1 MVRSPGPIALPSMNV
16 YACLGETAIFS
27 FPALVSCAM
36 AAPLSR
42 NAPPRMLQNVL
53 NNRCLIRT
61 HLPQATAQRGSN
73 HSDHTDK
80 GETVKLAKLT
90 VPNDASAS
98 RHRPRGR
105 RHRAVFP

>member
-1 MVRSPGPIALPSMNV
+1 MPH
-16 YACLGETAIFS
+16 
-27 FPALVSCAM
+27 
-36 AAPLSR
+36 
-42 NAPPRMLQNVL
+42 
-53 NNRCLIRT
+53 RT

-105 RHRAVFP
+105 RHRAVFPWSGRAFFRAMVPTSASCSDYRGSGPRWN